1 MKTAAFSMPAHA
13 ICAAIIAASVL
24 LGGPLPAHAK
34 DFKVGDLMVDQP
46 WARATP
52 GQARNGAAYMTIHN
66 SGAAGDRLVSASAE
80 VSQRVELHNHINT
93 DGVMQMRE
101 VEAIEVPTSGMTEL
115 KPGSFHVMFMGLS
128 APLKEGDSFP
138 LTLTFEQAGDVTV
151 TVDVQSVGSMGG
163 MEKMDHGSMDHGG
176 MKHGEGAKTN

>member
-1 MKTAAFSMPAHA
+1 MTMFKLSLSAFSVPAA
-13 ICAAIIAASVL
+13 VIAAGVL
-24 LGGPLPAHAK
+24 FGGPLPAAAH
-34 DFKVGDLMVDQP
+34 DFKVGSLMIDHP

-66 SGAAGDRLVSASAE
+66 GGAAGDRLVSASAE
-80 VSQRVELHNHINT
+80 VSQRVELHNHINK

-101 VEAIEVPTSGMTEL
+101 VEAIEVPASGMTEL

-138 LTLTFEQAGDVTV
+138 LTLTFEQAGDLTV
-151 TVDVQSVGSMGG
+151 TVNVESVGSMGG
-163 MEKMDHGSMDHGG
+163 MEKMDHGTMDHGD
-176 MKHGEGAKTN
+176 MHHGEGAKTN